1 MDTTNLDAGIWK
13 SAPGKGRKTPKG
25 RQLEDTSV
33 IQIRE
38 LLGERPREGHL
49 LIEFLHLI
57 QDQYGYLSLPHMTAL
72 ADELRLS
79 QTEVY
84 EVATFY
90 AHFNIIKNS
99 ETFNPVNV
107 VRVCESLTC
116 ELLGAKELLKEI
128 KKLENKKK

>member
-90 AHFNIIKNS
+90 AHFD
-99 ETFNPVNV
+99 V
-107 VRVCESLTC
+107 VHEGEAPPSALTIRVCESLAC
-116 ELLGAKELLKEI
+116 ELAGAQSLHSALLKGLDRES
-128 KKLENKKK
+128 